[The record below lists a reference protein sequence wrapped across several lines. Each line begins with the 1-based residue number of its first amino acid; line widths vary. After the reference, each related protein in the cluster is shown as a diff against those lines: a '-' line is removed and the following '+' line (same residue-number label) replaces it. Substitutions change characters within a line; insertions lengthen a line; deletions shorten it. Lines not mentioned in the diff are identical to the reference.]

1 MFNVTELTV
10 LRQGLET
17 VHIKGSEAR
26 LMVALQDKVE
36 KHITKLQQGPPQQGP
51 PQQISKEEKKPTRG
65 RKPSK

>member
-26 LMVALQDKVE
+26 LMVSLQDKVE
-36 KHITKLQQGPPQQGP
+36 KHIINLQQGPPQQA
-51 PQQISKEEKKPTRG
+51 SKEEKKSTRG
-65 RKPSK
+65 RKPSN

>member
-26 LMVALQDKVE
+26 LMVALQNKVE
-36 KHITKLQQGPPQQGP
+36 KHITKLQQVPSQQT
-51 PQQISKEEKKPTRG
+51 SKEETKPTRG

>member
-26 LMVALQDKVE
+26 LMVSLQDKVE
-36 KHITKLQQGPPQQGP
+36 KHIIKLQQGPPQQA
-51 PQQISKEEKKPTRG
+51 SKEETKPTRG
-65 RKPSK
+65 RKSSK

>member
-1 MFNVTELTV
+1 MFNATELTV

-26 LMVALQDKVE
+26 LMVALQNKVE
-36 KHITKLQQGPPQQGP
+36 KHIIKLQQGPPQQTP
-51 PQQISKEEKKPTRG
+51 KEEKKPTRG